1 MRILI
6 VAAHPDD
13 EVLGCGASIAKWV
26 NTGDEVN
33 VLVLA
38 EGITSRDKTRNLN
51 SRSKELSDLKKSAL
65 SANEILG
72 VKSVHLLSYPDNRMD
87 SVDFLDVV
95 KEIESF
101 LEKIKPDI
109 VLTHHT
115 SDLNLDH
122 QIGFSHK

>member
-26 NTGDEVN
+26 NNGDEVN
-33 VLVLA
+33 VLILA
-38 EGITSRDKTRNLN
+38 EGITSRDKTRNLD

-65 SANEILG
+65 NASEILG

-87 SVDFLDVV
+87 SVDL
-95 KEIESF
+95 
-101 LEKIKPDI
+101 LEVMSRGAFCNPFGRITVTPPEE
-109 VLTHHT
+109 
-115 SDLNLDH
+115 
-122 QIGFSHK
+122 G

>member
-38 EGITSRDKTRNLN
+38 EGITSRDKTRNLD
-51 SRSKELSDLKKSAL
+51 SRSKELSDLKIAL
-65 SANEILG
+65 MQMRFG
-72 VKSVHLLSYPDNRMD
+72 C
-87 SVDFLDVV
+87 
-95 KEIESF
+95 
-101 LEKIKPDI
+101 
-109 VLTHHT
+109 
-115 SDLNLDH
+115 
-122 QIGFSHK
+122 